1 MTPITPPARVDL
13 QVGGGEM
20 NGFVASFADTLSRHG
35 VQDGDPGRVMGYYSA
50 ADVPVYDHLAR
61 QFAVCDHW
69 FSSVPGA
76 TWPNRLYAISGRAA
90 RSRDDLPHNLP
101 PMYNQPSFVRHLD
114 AHGVT
119 WRWYSFEVGTLRLAD
134 ARYALGHHDS
144 FAFFSTENLNWKAK
158 LEVRIDAQAPSFL
171 EDAARGT
178 LPSVSW
184 IDPNFGNFN
193 PIGFQPNDDHAPAD
207 IKDGQELVLAV
218 YHALATGPQWEKTML
233 VIFYDE
239 HGGFYDHVTPP
250 AAADDNRR
258 MFGRYGVRVP
268 ALIVSPWVEPG
279 SVSTTVFDHTSII
292 KTILLRF
299 APDALNQP
307 KRHRGLLARAA
318 SAGHPQYLGTRV
330 AQAHDLG
337 ELLTRTAPRPAP
349 DRVTPDPGRRSARGS
364 QTAGREDPRRRARP
378 AAGNRSPDQD
388 RRSGPRAEK
397 TRAPRKSAVGTH
409 RCATGWLAGGGE
421 GELLGGGRCAEGGLE
436 GNAVVLRLAD
446 GHAAERGRP
455 VAAHVEG
462 HVGWQGAR
470 QRERHRRG
478 RQGGR
483 HRKGVRLVQR
493 EGGRRGRCELQ
504 YRQGGAL
511 GDGEAD
517 SVGGAER
524 REGTRHPAA
533 RGADAV
539 AEPPSLR
546 G

>member
-1 MTPITPPARVDL
+1 MFRWCGGCARGAGSRRTGVWWLKTGMANLEKIDHIVVLMLENRSFDHMLGYLSLEGGRDDIDGLREEFANDHDGRRYPVRHLETTAIPDDPDHSASSVDL

-20 NGFVASFADTLSRHG
+20 NGFVASFADTLSRRG
-35 VQDGDPGRVMGYYSA
+35 VQDGDPGRVMGYYNA

-61 QFAVCDHW
+61 QFAVCDRW

-144 FAFFSTENLNWKAK
+144 FAFFSRENLNWKAE
-158 LEVRIDAQAPSFL
+158 LEIRIDAQAASFL

-184 IDPNFGNFN
+184 IDPNFSNFN

-218 YHALATGPQWEKTML
+218 YHALATGPQWDKTML

-239 HGGFYDHVTPP
+239 HGGFYDHVPPP

-268 ALIVSPWVEPG
+268 ALIVSPWTEPG

-307 KRHRGLLARAA
+307 RRHRGLLARAA
-318 SAGHPQYLGTRV
+318 SAGHPRYLGTRV

-349 DRVTPDPGRRSARGS
+349 RPVRPDPGRRGTRGS
-364 QTAGREDPRRRARP
+364 QAAGRENPRRRARP

-397 TRAPRKSAVGTH
+397 TRTPRRPALETGHGPTAPEPRSVRK
-409 RCATGWLAGGGE
+409 
-421 GELLGGGRCAEGGLE
+421 
-436 GNAVVLRLAD
+436 N
-446 GHAAERGRP
+446 
-455 VAAHVEG
+455 
-462 HVGWQGAR
+462 
-470 QRERHRRG
+470 
-478 RQGGR
+478 
-483 HRKGVRLVQR
+483 
-493 EGGRRGRCELQ
+493 
-504 YRQGGAL
+504 
-511 GDGEAD
+511 
-517 SVGGAER
+517 
-524 REGTRHPAA
+524 
-533 RGADAV
+533 
-539 AEPPSLR
+539 
-546 G
+546 